1 MGSGQVVTKVTSKR
15 WYTSCM
21 ITLSGSFLCQGS
33 WLWRG
38 APDWRVAL
46 DGVARGWARD
56 ARRRYEVCVVTPNE
70 QAKPA
75 AIRIVIAEDQA
86 HVRRGAAHLLSF
98 EPDMEVVGQACNGA
112 EAVELARVLH
122 PDVVLMD
129 LHMPVKGGVA
139 ATREIIGLLPA
150 TQILVL
156 TTLDDD
162 ETVFEAVRAGAHAYL
177 LKDAAEDEL
186 LETIRALKRGESRL
200 TPQIARKVMDQFRR
214 LALVSRAAPIGED
227 AERLRTSENAPSA
240 SSATITTESLN
251 DKEEKI
257 LQLIS
262 EGLSNRQIADAMFLA
277 EGTIKNYVS
286 RIMEKLHANTR
297 TALAIISRGH
307 STQK

>member
-1 MGSGQVVTKVTSKR
+1 
-15 WYTSCM
+15 
-21 ITLSGSFLCQGS
+21 
-33 WLWRG
+33 
-38 APDWRVAL
+38 
-46 DGVARGWARD
+46 
-56 ARRRYEVCVVTPNE
+56 VTPDEKAN
-70 QAKPA
+70 PA

-214 LALVSRAAPIGED
+214 LALVSRTAPIHEN
-227 AERLRTSENAPSA
+227 AERHLTTENAPSA
-240 SSATITTESLN
+240 LGATFTTESLN
-251 DKEEKI
+251 DKEERI

-262 EGLSNRQIADAMFLA
+262 EGMSNRQIADSLFLA

-297 TALAIISRGH
+297 TALAIISRGQ
-307 STQK
+307 SSQKRPGQG